1 MFFSSET
8 SVTEKRTHLP
18 EGEICGS
25 ETRFIAMRSAKV
37 MGRFCVE
44 LAGCWAES
52 DVIARAAMRNEV
64 ARRIGGKCSAVE
76 VFVDPLRRR
85 LRPIASVPTDRPQR
99 RRFIQLIR
107 SCGNELI

>member
-37 MGRFCVE
+37 MGRFCWP
-44 LAGCWAES
+44 A
-52 DVIARAAMRNEV
+52 DVSGATRVAARRQV
-64 ARRIGGKCSAVE
+64 RRRIGGQCSAV
-76 VFVDPLRRR
+76 DCRN
-85 LRPIASVPTDRPQR
+85 SQVPGGGGCARMLHVSLTALERHGGEPWR
-99 RRFIQLIR
+99 IPAIHRATL
-107 SCGNELI
+107 